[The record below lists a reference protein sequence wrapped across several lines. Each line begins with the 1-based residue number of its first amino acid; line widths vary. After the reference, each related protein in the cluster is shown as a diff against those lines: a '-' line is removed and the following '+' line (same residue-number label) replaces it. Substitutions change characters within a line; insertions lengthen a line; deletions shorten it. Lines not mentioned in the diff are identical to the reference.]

1 MSNKMRK
8 VILLIVAVMLTLSL
22 AACGKEEVVAKVD
35 DVKISRE
42 EFYDRLTEISG
53 NEVLET
59 LIAETLVDLEVE
71 KLEIEITQEEIDEE
85 IAALEEQYNGE
96 EGLNSAL
103 ANSGTTMEELEEQI
117 VMNLKIQQLVAP
129 YIEVTDEQVES
140 YYEENIDLLGQ
151 PEQVRARHI
160 LVETQEEADEIH
172 ERLMDG
178 EDFEEL
184 AKEHS
189 TDGSAEEG
197 GDLGL
202 FGRGQMVEEFEEAAF
217 SMEVDEISEPVE
229 SQHGFHIIKVEE
241 KVEAVEANLED
252 VEDDIRDTLFDQ
264 QITAA
269 YGTWF
274 AEKSEE
280 YDIVNYLSLH
290 EGE

>member
-96 EGLNSAL
+96 EGLNNAL

-140 YYEENIDLLGQ
+140 YFEENIDLLGQ

-172 ERLMDG
+172 ERIMDG